1 MSIPLTSIAGM
12 ADPEKTV
19 VFNAQ
24 PSDAVSDN
32 DKGVVDSED
41 IYIDPQK
48 ERKLLWKIDAFLVP
62 LLTLSFLSAYL
73 DRSNIGNAAIAG
85 MPEDL
90 GLSSQQLASMLLL
103 GLTLSRC

>member
-1 MSIPLTSIAGM
+1 MSTPITTITGM
-12 ADPEKTV
+12 ADLEKTPSTNIHSLDILPEKITV
-19 VFNAQ
+19 DT
-24 PSDAVSDN
+24 PI
-32 DKGVVDSED
+32 ED
-41 IYIDPQK
+41 IYIDPER

-90 GLSSQQLASMLLL
+90 GLTKQGLASK
-103 GLTLSRC
+103 SAVS

>member
-1 MSIPLTSIAGM
+1 MTDLEKIA
-12 ADPEKTV
+12 AATTV
-19 VFNAQ
+19 Q
-24 PSDAVSDN
+24 PSDAASDEPQ
-32 DKGVVDSED
+32 KAVDADD

-90 GLSSQQLASMLLL
+90 GLSKQGLASR
-103 GLTLSRC
+103 SARCKFKTEY

>member
-1 MSIPLTSIAGM
+1 M
-12 ADPEKTV
+12 ADLEKIVATTT
-19 VFNAQ
+19 AQ
-24 PSDAVSDN
+24 PSDTASDEPQKAVDA
-32 DKGVVDSED
+32 ED
-41 IYIDPQK
+41 IYIDPQQ

-90 GLSSQQLASMLLL
+90 GLSRQGLASKF
-103 GLTLSRC
+103 TL